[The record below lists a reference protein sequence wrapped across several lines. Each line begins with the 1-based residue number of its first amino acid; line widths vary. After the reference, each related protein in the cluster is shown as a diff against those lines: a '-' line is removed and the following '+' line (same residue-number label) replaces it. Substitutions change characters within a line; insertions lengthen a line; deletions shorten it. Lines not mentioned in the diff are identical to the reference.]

1 VTSFERFLNNKLSK
15 GYSQLWDCTDL
26 NIIFP
31 TSRVHLNLKANI
43 HVEFCLKIHFAVFC
57 LISIIFLKNPFLSVL
72 LLILWYYFII
82 FGEKQY
88 GSHLCDMQISHGIIP
103 NVHVCQLTVSLSMIK
118 NWWKTLS
125 RCNSTSCIIRLRGKH
140 CSENPYVGIF
150 ISNWTNK
157 CKSNIYHCTQSGQIE
172 WMLYKSAIYL

>member
-1 VTSFERFLNNKLSK
+1 MTSFEGFSSNKLSK

-31 TSRVHLNLKANI
+31 TSRVHLNLKSNI

-57 LISIIFLKNPFLSVL
+57 LISNHFLEKPVFECAFAHPT
-72 LLILWYYFII
+72 III

-88 GSHLCDMQISHGIIP
+88 GSHLCDVQISYGIIS
-103 NVHVCQLTVSLSMIK
+103 NMHVCQLTVSLSMIK

-125 RCNSTSCIIRLRGKH
+125 RCNSTSCNIRLRGKH
-140 CSENPYVGIF
+140 CSEDPYVGIF

-157 CKSNIYHCTQSGQIE
+157 CKSNIYHCNQSGQIK
-172 WMLYKSAIYL
+172 WMLYKSSIYL